1 MSQPL
6 SGVPCAG
13 ASPAPPL
20 TAQFHSHS
28 ECHRKHP
35 PWLCCTHTP
44 LPKAPY
50 PVHVPA
56 AHHTATIAALHRSM
70 SRRRFP
76 GCFFQHYCPTRPPRR
91 PEQYDEHGGLSAKYP
106 KEHLIN
112 SNTAGYTG
120 TAHFPANIVAI
131 GGGNGNRQLSTAD
144 AESALLEAAKAGAHE
159 ALDSST
165 LEDSSLPA
173 LMTEI

>member
-1 MSQPL
+1 MYTQGYIGCYFTWGMERFARDPNDPQGGVPHNGNGFWSQPNFPF
-6 SGVPCAG
+6 GHDGQPG
-13 ASPAPPL
+13 TGGPAYNVE
-20 TAQFHSHS
+20 FSS
-28 ECHRKHP
+28 SK
-35 PWLCCTHTP
+35 
-44 LPKAPY
+44 
-50 PVHVPA
+50 
-56 AHHTATIAALHRSM
+56 
-70 SRRRFP
+70 
-76 GCFFQHYCPTRPPRR
+76 
-91 PEQYDEHGGLSAKYP
+91 PEQYDEHGRIAKYP